1 MVEDPQSG
9 FLHRHLVVPFVVVP
23 FFFICPVHT
32 GHRGLFGVTGKANQ
46 HPATTLKR
54 RSGGLNEK
62 RARIRTKSLFK
73 PDLYSLICGNRKNQT
88 HILLLNP
95 PAACVGVTALA
106 REVPGFRTSQ
116 SPSSRCCTTRLL
128 GFPMMLFP
136 FFYMNSCGSAEFG
149 SFGRFGTRVNFGC
162 GSSMPARRRT

>member
-88 HILLLNP
+88 HFLLLTP
-95 PAACVGVTALA
+95 HFV
-106 REVPGFRTSQ
+106 FSI
-116 SPSSRCCTTRLL
+116 
-128 GFPMMLFP
+128 
-136 FFYMNSCGSAEFG
+136 
-149 SFGRFGTRVNFGC
+149 
-162 GSSMPARRRT
+162 

>member
-95 PAACVGVTALA
+95 V
-106 REVPGFRTSQ
+106 
-116 SPSSRCCTTRLL
+116 
-128 GFPMMLFP
+128 LFP
-136 FFYMNSCGSAEFG
+136 GSMNSLP
-149 SFGRFGTRVNFGC
+149 T
-162 GSSMPARRRT
+162 

>member
-1 MVEDPQSG
+1 M
-9 FLHRHLVVPFVVVP
+9 HRHLVVPFVVVP

-95 PAACVGVTALA
+95 EKCSLIQPAM
-106 REVPGFRTSQ
+106 
-116 SPSSRCCTTRLL
+116 SSR
-128 GFPMMLFP
+128 
-136 FFYMNSCGSAEFG
+136 
-149 SFGRFGTRVNFGC
+149 
-162 GSSMPARRRT
+162 GSSTEHGWIHFFTTLKAT

>member
-1 MVEDPQSG
+1 MERFEVAG
-9 FLHRHLVVPFVVVP
+9 FSQIRPAVGGGRSTVRVLHRHLVVPFVVVP

-46 HPATTLKR
+46 QPATTLRR
-54 RSGGLNEK
+54 RSGGSNEK

-95 PAACVGVTALA
+95 GV
-106 REVPGFRTSQ
+106 
-116 SPSSRCCTTRLL
+116 L
-128 GFPMMLFP
+128 GRKLVL
-136 FFYMNSCGSAEFG
+136 SAHRIVLG
-149 SFGRFGTRVNFGC
+149 L
-162 GSSMPARRRT
+162 

>member
-1 MVEDPQSG
+1 MVDDPQSG

-95 PAACVGVTALA
+95 RFFASRKHPGNTWAAI
-106 REVPGFRTSQ
+106 
-116 SPSSRCCTTRLL
+116 TRP
-128 GFPMMLFP
+128 PMKRRF
-136 FFYMNSCGSAEFG
+136 FG
-149 SFGRFGTRVNFGC
+149 SR
-162 GSSMPARRRT
+162 